1 MPRYQL
7 TQTTEIAPGQMK
19 SFSAGGQRVL
29 VINLNGEFQA
39 VSELCPHLSVPLS
52 RGRLEGEC
60 LTCPGH
66 GSQFNVRDGSV
77 LKWIGR
83 KPGFLSGLLDG
94 KPKTLKRYAISIEA
108 GALYVDV

>member
-7 TQTTEIAPGQMK
+7 TQTAEIAPGHMK

-29 VINLNGEFQA
+29 VINHNGEFYA
-39 VSELCPHLSVPLS
+39 VSELCPHLAVPLS
-52 RGRLEGEC
+52 RGRLDGEC

-83 KPGFLSGLLDG
+83 KPGFLSSLLDG
-94 KPKTLKRYAISIEA
+94 KPKTLKRYAVSVEE

>member
-1 MPRYQL
+1 MTRHRLAPVSDV
-7 TQTTEIAPGQMK
+7 APGQMK
-19 SFSAGGQRVL
+19 SFNAGGQRVL
-29 VINLNGEFQA
+29 VINLAGEFHA

-66 GSQFNVRDGSV
+66 GSQFNVRDGAV

-94 KPKTLKRYAISIEA
+94 KPKPLARYPVHIED
-108 GALYVDV
+108 GALHVDV

>member
-7 TQTTEIAPGQMK
+7 AQSSEIAPGQMK

-29 VINLNGEFQA
+29 VINLNGDFHA
-39 VSELCPHLSVPLS
+39 VSELCPHLAVPLS

-66 GSQFNVRDGSV
+66 GSQFNVRDGNAV
-77 LKWIGR
+77 KWIGR
-83 KPGFLSGLLDG
+83 KPSFLSSLLDG
-94 KPKTLKRYAISIEA
+94 KPKTLKRYTVSVEA
-108 GALYVDV
+108 GAVYVDV